1 MKKVRIISGI
11 IIMMLVF
18 NMIFVSSVSADGW
31 EYSPIKAD
39 VSVENNGAYSSDEL
53 DTITFDVSNSSSL
66 ARVFTEKITLKDA
79 YGNVLWNSDTE
90 RSLAPKTNEVSPVHM
105 IEFSLGD
112 YVLSYVINV
121 RGVDCSK
128 EIRFYCS
135 GDTLIL
141 ENQGINEHFT
151 RNISYTD
158 RDISNMKNGGYSIF
172 RSTIPWSS
180 VEKEKGGYTLPELCI
195 DRIDKIKE
203 NGIEALIV
211 LSGNNSLYGENEFPK
226 TDEEVEGFA
235 NFCSY
240 VAGELKGKVKYYEMF
255 NEPNSLHNISGERYA
270 KLIKAAYPAIKAADP
285 EAYVLGV
292 SQAGIWWPTTC
303 EATFMK
309 QVFEAGGADYM
320 DAVSVHPYPD
330 MSKKAVDENPV
341 SYKEVMDCIVDAMC
355 GAKLPIWITETGYS
369 SVTNEYGSIS
379 DDEQA
384 AFEVRLLVLFDEDG
398 RADMMMKYQLRDLQ
412 ENPEKDWDQAHFGL
426 TFNDGT
432 PKPNYRTATAKNKL
446 TYGMK
451 MSGKD
456 VHTDSNNGYK
466 GYSVYRYEND
476 SNKKVYVLWS
486 NGGNVY
492 NLKLSTGTS
501 EYSSSADGGALNI
514 SLPVGDAEDVT
525 VRDAFGNR
533 ITDMSSI
540 RLDFW
545 PKYIICGETAEES
558 SDSFYV
564 DTVGNTVSIS
574 GKSVKPNQKVTVKIS
589 VPGAADLENV
599 YLSQCSSDAQRN
611 FSFTAEL
618 ESGTYIVRVN
628 NGHIREKEITVKG
641 KAAEETEGMNV
652 SVSGSTATI
661 SGKSIKPNQKVTVRI
676 SRKEG
681 GELPFVYVN
690 QCVSGADKGFS
701 FTAELEKGEYTVFV
715 NNGKE
720 VKVDFEVRT
729 GILLRKNGA
738 TVDVFS
744 GVQPTDSLEAEFCI
758 ENVNEPLYVFT
769 ALYKDSRVV
778 WVRRE
783 EAKPNGDGTVADKMI
798 IPSDARSGADRLVCV
813 VWNGDLKPYLAARH
827 FK

>member
-39 VSVENNGAYSSDEL
+39 VSVENNGVYSSDEL
-53 DTITFDVSNSSSL
+53 DTITFDVCNSSSL
-66 ARVFTEKITLKDA
+66 VRTFNEKITLKDA
-79 YGNVLWNSDTE
+79 YGNVLWSSDKE
-90 RSLAPKTNEVSPVHM
+90 RKLAPNTNEETPIHM

-112 YVLSYVINV
+112 YVLSYVVNV
-121 RGVDCSK
+121 RGVDCTE
-128 EIRFYCS
+128 EIKFYCS
-135 GDTLIL
+135 GDTLVL
-141 ENQGINEHFT
+141 KNQGINEHFT
-151 RNISYTD
+151 GSISYTD

-172 RSTIPWSS
+172 RSTIHWSS
-180 VEKEKGGYTLPELCI
+180 VEKEKGVYTLPEFCI

-226 TDEEVEGFA
+226 TDDEVEGFA

-240 VAGELKGKVKYYEMF
+240 VARELKGRVKYYEMF
-255 NEPNSLHNISGERYA
+255 NEPNALHNIWGENYV

-330 MSKKAVDENPV
+330 MSKKAADETPV
-341 SYKEVMDCIVDAMC
+341 SYKAVMDCIIDAMC

-369 SVTNEYGSIS
+369 SVANEYGSIS

-384 AFEVRLLVLFDEDG
+384 AYEARLLVLYDEDG

-446 TYGMK
+446 TYNMK
-451 MSGKD
+451 FSGKD
-456 VHTDSNNGYK
+456 VNMDSSKK
-466 GYSVYRYEND
+466 GYSVYSYA
-476 SNKKVYVLWS
+476 STGKKLYVLWS
-486 NGGNVY
+486 NGGNEY
-492 NLKLSTGTS
+492 TLSLSKGS
-501 EYSSSADGGALNI
+501 AEYSSSVSDDTLNI
-514 SLPVGDAEDVT
+514 NLPVGEDEDIT
-525 VRDAFGNR
+525 VRDAFGNT
-533 ITDMSSI
+533 ITDTYNLK
-540 RLDFW
+540 LDFW
-545 PKYIICGETAEES
+545 PKYIICGEAEEGP
-558 SDSFYV
+558 DSLYV
-564 DTVGNTVSIS
+564 STVGNTVSIS

-690 QCVSGADKGFS
+690 QRVSGADKGFS

-813 VWNGDLKPYLAARH
+813 VWNGDLKPYLAARY

>member
-39 VSVENNGAYSSDEL
+39 VSVENNGVYSSDEL
-53 DTITFDVSNSSSL
+53 DTITFDVCNSSSL
-66 ARVFTEKITLKDA
+66 VRTFNEKITLKDA

-121 RGVDCSK
+121 RGVDCTE
-128 EIRFYCS
+128 EIKFYCS
-135 GDTLIL
+135 GDTLVL
-141 ENQGINEHFT
+141 KNQGINEHFT
-151 RNISYTD
+151 GSISYTD

-180 VEKEKGGYTLPELCI
+180 VEKEKGVYTLPEFCI

-211 LSGNNSLYGENEFPK
+211 LSGNNSLYGKNEFPK
-226 TDEEVEGFA
+226 TNDEVEGFA

-240 VAGELKGKVKYYEMF
+240 VAGELKGRVKYYEMF
-255 NEPNSLHNISGERYA
+255 NEPNALHNIWGENYV

-341 SYKEVMDCIVDAMC
+341 SYKAVMDCIIDAMC

-369 SVTNEYGSIS
+369 SVANEYGSIS

-384 AFEVRLLVLFDEDG
+384 AYEARLLVLYDEDG

-412 ENPEKDWDQAHFGL
+412 ENPEKDWDQAHCGL
-426 TFNDGT
+426 TFNNGT
-432 PKPNYRTATAKNKL
+432 PKPNYRTVTAKNKL
-446 TYGMK
+446 TYNMK
-451 MSGKD
+451 FSGKD
-456 VHTDSNNGYK
+456 VNMDSSKK
-466 GYSVYRYEND
+466 GYSVYSYA
-476 SNKKVYVLWS
+476 STGKKLYVLWS
-486 NGGNVY
+486 NGGNEY
-492 NLKLSTGTS
+492 TLSLSKGS
-501 EYSSSADGGALNI
+501 AEYSSSVSDDTLNI
-514 SLPVGDAEDVT
+514 NLPVGEDEDIT
-525 VRDAFGNR
+525 VRDAFGNT
-533 ITDMSSI
+533 ITDTYNLK
-540 RLDFW
+540 LDFW
-545 PKYIICGETAEES
+545 PKYIICGEAEEGP
-558 SDSFYV
+558 DSLYV
-564 DTVGNTVSIS
+564 STVGNTVSIS

-618 ESGTYIVRVN
+618 ESGTYLVRVN
-628 NGHIREKEITVKG
+628 NGNVREREITIKG
-641 KAAEETEGMNV
+641 QTPAETGEMNV

-798 IPSDARSGADRLVCV
+798 IPSDARSGADRLVCF
-813 VWNGDLKPYLAARH
+813 VWNGDLKPCLAARH

>member
-39 VSVENNGAYSSDEL
+39 VSVENNGVYSSDEL
-53 DTITFDVSNSSSL
+53 DTITFDVCNSSSL
-66 ARVFTEKITLKDA
+66 VRTFNEKITLKDA
-79 YGNVLWNSDTE
+79 YGNVLWSSDKE
-90 RSLAPKTNEVSPVHM
+90 RKLAPNTNEETPIHM

-112 YVLSYVINV
+112 YVLSYVVNV
-121 RGVDCSK
+121 RGVDCTE
-128 EIRFYCS
+128 EIKFYCS
-135 GDTLIL
+135 GDTLVL
-141 ENQGINEHFT
+141 KNQGINEHFT
-151 RNISYTD
+151 GSISYTD

-172 RSTIPWSS
+172 RSTIHWSS
-180 VEKEKGGYTLPELCI
+180 VEKEKGVYTLPEFCI

-226 TDEEVEGFA
+226 TDDEVEGFA

-240 VAGELKGKVKYYEMF
+240 VARELKGRVKYYEMF
-255 NEPNSLHNISGERYA
+255 NEPNALHNIWGENYV

-330 MSKKAVDENPV
+330 MSKKAADETPV
-341 SYKEVMDCIVDAMC
+341 SYKAVMDCIIDAMC

-369 SVTNEYGSIS
+369 SVANEYGSIS

-384 AFEVRLLVLFDEDG
+384 AYEARLLVLYDEDG

-446 TYGMK
+446 TYNMK
-451 MSGKD
+451 FSGKD
-456 VHTDSNNGYK
+456 VNMDSSKK
-466 GYSVYRYEND
+466 GYSVYSYA
-476 SNKKVYVLWS
+476 STGKKLYVLWS
-486 NGGNVY
+486 NGGNEY
-492 NLKLSTGTS
+492 TLSLSKGS
-501 EYSSSADGGALNI
+501 AEYSSSVSDDTLNI
-514 SLPVGDAEDVT
+514 NLPVGEDEDIT
-525 VRDAFGNR
+525 VRDAFGNT
-533 ITDMSSI
+533 ITDTYNLK
-540 RLDFW
+540 LDFW
-545 PKYIICGETAEES
+545 PKYIICGEAEEGP
-558 SDSFYV
+558 DSLYV
-564 DTVGNTVSIS
+564 STVGNTVSIS

-618 ESGTYIVRVN
+618 ESGTYLVRVN
-628 NGHIREKEITVKG
+628 NGNVREREITIKG
-641 KAAEETEGMNV
+641 QTPAETGEMNV